1 MTNHIQNINKVME
14 VLDNAEGLGQEECD
28 KLKKSLS
35 GLTAQIVEEEDKD
48 SWKSDNIDKL
58 ATALSKVQGEID
70 GAAKKSTNPF
80 FNSGYADLHEVI
92 SSTFPYLSKHGLSVT
107 QGNEIIPGAVC
118 VTTTLMHSS
127 GQWIRSK
134 IKLPMDK
141 VNAQGV
147 GSATTYG
154 RRYGLAA
161 IVGVAQKDDDGNS
174 ISNANPRSAVD
185 KYNANKQ

>member
-1 MTNHIQNINKVME
+1 MEETNKVEETPVPQME
-14 VLDNAEGLGQEECD
+14 E
-28 KLKKSLS
+28 
-35 GLTAQIVEEEDKD
+35 LTPK
-48 SWKSDNIDKL
+48 SWKSEHINEL
-58 ATALSKVQGEID
+58 AAALAQAQGEMD
-70 GAAKKSTNPF
+70 GAAKSSTNPF
-80 FNSGYADLHEVI
+80 FKSGYADLHEVI
-92 SSTFPYLSKHGLSVT
+92 SSTFPNLSKYGLSVT

-118 VTTTLMHSS
+118 VTTTLLHKS

-161 IVGVAQKDDDGNS
+161 MVGVAQKDDDANAISGNVGLTRGV
-174 ISNANPRSAVD
+174 NV
-185 KYNANKQ
+185 NK

>member
-1 MTNHIQNINKVME
+1 MTNHIQNIKTVFD

-28 KLKKSLS
+28 NLKKSLS
-35 GLTAQIVEEEDKD
+35 GLAAQLIEEDNKD

-80 FNSGYADLHEVI
+80 FKSGYADLHEVI
-92 SSTFPYLSKHGLSVT
+92 SSTFPHLSKHGLSVT
-107 QGNEIIPGAVC
+107 QGNEIVPGAVC

-174 ISNANPRSAVD
+174 VSSANPRSAVD
-185 KYNANKQ
+185 KFNANKQ